1 MEFEAVLARQDIPDD
16 VKETIKKGIAELKS
30 QQYISQQIAD
40 FEAEISLLDS
50 ERVIQAAID
59 FFKERFML
67 QRVAVAILDN
77 EKKGFLVYAMTESDS
92 SEVFKGSFI
101 PFEKT
106 YLTEVI
112 KGMKP
117 QYRSDMAL
125 EKQEYDMDKKLIASN
140 VRSVFYVPLIYEKST
155 LGTLNIGSNLIDA
168 FSKDMRYLFS
178 LLGHR
183 LALALQN
190 AILYDQVQQ
199 TVKELRDSEEKYRNL
214 ITQAQD
220 GIAIV
225 QDGLVKYLNP
235 SLASMAKLHI
245 KDVINSPFMNFIHP
259 DALPEFVDR
268 YNKRM
273 AGQDVPTIYET
284 KIVLKDGTSLNVEIN
299 ASVVSYQGKPADL
312 AFIRNITKRKQAE
325 QALRESEEKY
335 RSILENIQDGYYEV
349 DLDGKFTFFN
359 DLICNLLGYEE
370 NEILGMSYKQYC
382 EENTAEIVF
391 QTFNEVFKS
400 KKPSKA
406 FNWEII
412 RKDGN
417 KKYVEASVSLMTD
430 LGGKPIGFRGLV
442 RDISSRKQMEEELK
456 ESEARYRTLITT
468 MSEGVWVT
476 DLQNKTTFVNPALE
490 KMLGY
495 SSEELMGR
503 NVTEFLH
510 SDSIT
515 FFDRITEDRIVRK
528 IPASTY
534 ELKWCRKDGSL
545 LVTRVAGT
553 ALYNG
558 KKEIIG
564 SFGALSDITAE
575 KKAREALQK
584 SEERYRRLIELSP
597 DAISL
602 TDLEFNIIAVNQQ
615 LVKQNGA
622 ESAEELI
629 GINALELIH
638 PEDRQRAIENAQ
650 ETMSSAGIIQAEY
663 RLQRKDGSYF
673 PAELKASMIDDDEG
687 NPTGF
692 IAVTRDITE
701 RKRVEDELREKAVL
715 IEKMEEGVILE
726 DTKGYI
732 TFVNPKARILLG
744 YTEEELIG
752 KHWSYLVH
760 KEDHGKAHT
769 ETAKRPKGISST
781 YELVAVTK
789 DRRHISVIVTA
800 TPIFTNSGRFKGV
813 LDVFTDITER
823 KKVEEALRQVKL
835 EEEQYHAMLS
845 HFLHNDLQKII
856 SYSELISLKY
866 DANLELDKTNINKI
880 IEIASRSSKTIDSV
894 NKIFEILQSP
904 YIKPED
910 SFSLLGVVN
919 TAISDISF
927 SPQLVEIN
935 QESLDIS
942 IFGDHY
948 LKKVFSELL
957 FFLLNACDEEKVMQ
971 YPVLIEGSQIPS
983 HLCVFIR
990 DSCSQPIPSDIST
1003 RLSGII
1009 TEEWEAQGHYI
1020 GIALASVI
1028 MQHYGGSLK
1037 IQASTPTGNEFQ
1049 LLFPI
1054 NMIHT

>member
-1 MEFEAVLARQDIPDD
+1 MV
-16 VKETIKKGIAELKS
+16 
-30 QQYISQQIAD
+30 
-40 FEAEISLLDS
+40 
-50 ERVIQAAID
+50 
-59 FFKERFML
+59 
-67 QRVAVAILDN
+67 
-77 EKKGFLVYAMTESDS
+77 
-92 SEVFKGSFI
+92 
-101 PFEKT
+101 
-106 YLTEVI
+106 
-112 KGMKP
+112 
-117 QYRSDMAL
+117 
-125 EKQEYDMDKKLIASN
+125 
-140 VRSVFYVPLIYEKST
+140 
-155 LGTLNIGSNLIDA
+155 
-168 FSKDMRYLFS
+168 
-178 LLGHR
+178 
-183 LALALQN
+183 
-190 AILYDQVQQ
+190 
-199 TVKELRDSEEKYRNL
+199 
-214 ITQAQD
+214 
-220 GIAIV
+220 
-225 QDGLVKYLNP
+225 
-235 SLASMAKLHI
+235 
-245 KDVINSPFMNFIHP
+245 
-259 DALPEFVDR
+259 
-268 YNKRM
+268 
-273 AGQDVPTIYET
+273 GQDVPSIYET
-284 KIVLKDGTSLNVEIN
+284 RLVLKNETLLDIEIN
-299 ASVVSYQGKPADL
+299 ASLITYQGKPADL
-312 AFIRNITKRKQAE
+312 VIIRNISERKQAE
-325 QALRESEEKY
+325 QAMRESEEKY

-349 DLDGKFTFFN
+349 DFNGRFTFFN
-359 DLICNLLGYEE
+359 DSICSLIGYDE

-382 EENTAEIVF
+382 DEKTAKIVY
-391 QTFNEVFKS
+391 QTFNEVFRTGR
-400 KKPSKA
+400 PSKA
-406 FNWEII
+406 FDWEII
-412 RKDGN
+412 RKDGS
-417 KKYVEASVSLMTD
+417 KKYVEASVSLMSD
-430 LGGKPIGFRGLV
+430 SVGKPVGFRGLV
-442 RDISSRKQMEEELK
+442 RDFSERKQMEEELK
-456 ESEARYRTLITT
+456 ESETRYRTLITT

-476 DLQNKTTFVNPALE
+476 DLQNNTTFVNPALE

-503 NVTEFLH
+503 NVTELLH
-510 SDSIT
+510 SDSIAI
-515 FFDRITEDRIVRK
+515 FEGVTEDRIIRK
-528 IPASTY
+528 IPESTY
-534 ELKWCRKDGSL
+534 ELKWNRKDGSL

-558 KKEIIG
+558 KNEIIG

-575 KKAREALQK
+575 KKAQEALQK

-597 DAISL
+597 DAITL
-602 TDLEFNIIAVNQQ
+602 TDIELNIIAANQQ
-615 LVKQNGA
+615 SVKQNGA

-629 GINALELIH
+629 GINSLELIH

-650 ETMSSAGIIQAEY
+650 ETMSSAGVIQAEY

-692 IAVTRDITE
+692 IAVTRDITD

-726 DTKGYI
+726 DTEGYI
-732 TFVNPKARILLG
+732 TFVNPRARKLLG
-744 YTEEELIG
+744 YSEEELIG

-760 KEDHGKAHT
+760 KEDHGKAYA
-769 ETAKRPKGISST
+769 ESAKRPKGISST

-789 DRRHISVIVTA
+789 DRRLISVIVTA
-800 TPIFTNSGRFKGV
+800 TPLFTKSGILKGV

-866 DANLELDKTNINKI
+866 DSNLEFDKINVDKI
-880 IEIASRSSKTIDSV
+880 IEIASRSSKTINSV
-894 NKIFEILQSP
+894 NRIFEILQSP
-904 YIKPED
+904 FIKPED
-910 SFSLLGVVN
+910 SFSLLGIVN
-919 TAISDISF
+919 TAMSDVSI

-935 QESLDIS
+935 QENLDIS
-942 IFGDHY
+942 IYGDHH
-948 LKKVFSELL
+948 LKQVFSELL

-971 YPVLIEGSQIPS
+971 SPVLIEGSQIPS

-990 DSCSQPIPSDIST
+990 DSCSHPIPLDIST